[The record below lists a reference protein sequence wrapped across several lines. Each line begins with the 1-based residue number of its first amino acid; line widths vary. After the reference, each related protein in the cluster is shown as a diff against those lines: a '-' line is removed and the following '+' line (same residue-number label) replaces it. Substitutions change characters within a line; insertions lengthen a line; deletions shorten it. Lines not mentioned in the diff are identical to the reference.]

1 MAIKRDFL
9 QTVHTINPF
18 SNGSIFDHT
27 GGNTYSPPPPPVPAS
42 NILQEDGYRLLTESG
57 DYLALE

>member
-1 MAIKRDFL
+1 MPIKKDLL

-27 GGNTYSPPPPPVPAS
+27 GGNVYTPPPPPVPGS
-42 NILQEDGYRLLTESG
+42 NILQEDGYRLLAENG
-57 DYLALE
+57 DYLVQE